1 MDCREQPFC
10 ARPPSGRYETTIVI
24 LMVKKIILTL
34 LAAGVACGVFAQA
47 KKPVIMVVPS
57 EAWCIRNGFVQDFD
71 DQGQIK
77 RIPDYRAAMQGN
89 ADIRTLVSAMG
100 DFMAQ
105 QEFPIQSLEQELKRL
120 QSEETELSV
129 LTGSQTGAAI
139 AESPIERLRRTAKA
153 DIILDLDFEIRR
165 IGPKRQ
171 VSFNLTA
178 LDAYTSKII
187 SGNTGVGSNSGAAI
201 ETLLQEAVLSF
212 KDNFIAGLLRHFD
225 DLFNNGREV
234 IVTLRRFDSSPIDFE
249 TEFDYNGQTAEL
261 ADIIGVWFE
270 ENTLNGRFSAAERSA
285 NVLRYNQVRIPLY
298 GKSLSGREV
307 AIDATAFARPLANM
321 LKKDPY
327 NVVVKT
333 YPKGLGEVWLIL
345 GEK

>member
-1 MDCREQPFC
+1 M
-10 ARPPSGRYETTIVI
+10 
-24 LMVKKIILTL
+24 KKLILTL
-34 LAAGVACGVFAQA
+34 LAASVACGVFAQA
-47 KKPVIMVVPS
+47 KKPTIMVVPS
-57 EAWCIRNGFVQDFD
+57 DAWCIRNGFIQEFN
-71 DQGQIK
+71 DQGVVK
-77 RIPDYRAAMQGN
+77 KVCDYQAAMQNN
-89 ADIRTLVSAMG
+89 ADIRTLVAAMG
-100 DFMAQ
+100 EFMAQ
-105 QEFPIQSLEQELKRL
+105 QDFPIQSLEEELKRM
-120 QSEETELSV
+120 QNQEVDLSV
-129 LTGSQTGAAI
+129 ITGKETGAII
-139 AESPIERLRRTAKA
+139 AESDYERIIRRAKP
-153 DIILDLDFEIRR
+153 DIKLDLDFEVRR

-178 LDAYTSKII
+178 VDAYSSKII
-187 SGNTGVGSNSGAAI
+187 SGNTGVGSSSSGAAI

-212 KDNFIAGLLRHFD
+212 KDNFIAGLLRYFD
-225 DLFNNGREV
+225 DLFNNGREITV
-234 IVTLRRFDSSPIDFE
+234 YLRCLDSSPIDFE

-270 ENTLNGRFSAAERSA
+270 ENSLNGRFSEAERSA

-333 YPKGLGEVWLIL
+333 VPKGLGEIWLIL

>member
-1 MDCREQPFC
+1 
-10 ARPPSGRYETTIVI
+10 
-24 LMVKKIILTL
+24 
-34 LAAGVACGVFAQA
+34 
-47 KKPVIMVVPS
+47 
-57 EAWCIRNGFVQDFD
+57 
-71 DQGQIK
+71 
-77 RIPDYRAAMQGN
+77 
-89 ADIRTLVSAMG
+89 MG

-120 QSEETELSV
+120 QSEEAELSV
-129 LTGSQTGAAI
+129 LTGSETGAAI
-139 AESPIERLRRTAKA
+139 AESPIERIRRTAKA
-153 DIILDLDFEIRR
+153 DIILDLDFEVRR
-165 IGPKRQ
+165 LGPKRQ

-187 SGNTGVGSNSGAAI
+187 SGNTGVGSSSSGAAI

-212 KDNFIAGLLRHFD
+212 KDNFIAGLLRYFD
-225 DLFNNGREV
+225 DLFNNGREITV
-234 IVTLRRFDSSPIDFE
+234 YMQCFDSSPIDFE

-270 ENTLNGRFSAAERSA
+270 ENTLNGRFSEAERST
-285 NVLRYNQVRIPLY
+285 NILRYNQVRIPLY

-333 YPKGLGEVWLIL
+333 VPKGLGEIWLFL

>member
-1 MDCREQPFC
+1 M
-10 ARPPSGRYETTIVI
+10 
-24 LMVKKIILTL
+24 KKLILTL
-34 LAAGVACGVFAQA
+34 LAASVACGVFAQA
-47 KKPVIMVVPS
+47 KKPTIMVVPS
-57 EAWCIRNGFVQDFD
+57 DAWCIRNGFIQEFN
-71 DQGQIK
+71 DQGVVK
-77 RIPDYRAAMQGN
+77 KVCDYQAAMQNN
-89 ADIRTLVSAMG
+89 ADIRTLVAAMG
-100 DFMAQ
+100 EFMAQ
-105 QEFPIQSLEQELKRL
+105 QDFPIQSLEEELKRM
-120 QSEETELSV
+120 QNQEVDLSV
-129 LTGSQTGAAI
+129 ITGKETGAII
-139 AESPIERLRRTAKA
+139 AESDYERIIRRAKP
-153 DIILDLDFEIRR
+153 DIKLDLDFEVRR

-178 LDAYTSKII
+178 VDAYSSKII
-187 SGNTGVGSNSGAAI
+187 SGNTGVGSSSSGAAI

-212 KDNFIAGLLRHFD
+212 KDNFIAGLLRYFD
-225 DLFNNGREV
+225 DLFNNGREITV
-234 IVTLRRFDSSPIDFE
+234 YLRCFDSSPIDFE

-270 ENTLNGRFSAAERSA
+270 ENSLNGRFSEAERSA

-333 YPKGLGEVWLIL
+333 VPKGLGEIWLIL

>member
-1 MDCREQPFC
+1 M
-10 ARPPSGRYETTIVI
+10 
-24 LMVKKIILTL
+24 KKLILTL
-34 LAAGVACGVFAQA
+34 LAASVACGVFAQA
-47 KKPVIMVVPS
+47 KKPTIMVVPS
-57 EAWCIRNGFVQDFD
+57 DAWCIRNGFIQEFNN
-71 DQGQIK
+71 QGVVK
-77 RIPDYRAAMQGN
+77 KIPDYAAAMQN
-89 ADIRTLVSAMG
+89 NTDIRTLVSAMG

-120 QSEETELSV
+120 QSEEAELSV
-129 LTGSQTGAAI
+129 LTGSETGAAI
-139 AESPIERLRRTAKA
+139 AESPIERIRRTAKA
-153 DIILDLDFEIRR
+153 DIILDLDFEVRR
-165 IGPKRQ
+165 LGPKRQ

-187 SGNTGVGSNSGAAI
+187 SGNTGVGSSSSGAAI

-270 ENTLNGRFSAAERSA
+270 ENTLNGRFSEAERST

>member
-1 MDCREQPFC
+1 
-10 ARPPSGRYETTIVI
+10 
-24 LMVKKIILTL
+24 MVKKIILTL
-34 LAAGVACGVFAQA
+34 LAAGAACGVFAQA
-47 KKPVIMVVPS
+47 KKPTIMVVPS
-57 EAWCIRNGFVQDFD
+57 DAWCIRNGFIQEFN

-89 ADIRTLVSAMG
+89 ADIRTLVTAMG
-100 DFMAQ
+100 EFMAQ
-105 QEFPIQSLEQELKRL
+105 QEFPIQSLEQELKRI
-120 QSEETELSV
+120 QNEEAEFSV
-129 LTGSQTGAAI
+129 MTGSETGADI
-139 AESPIERLRRTAKA
+139 AESPIERLRRTARA

-212 KDNFIAGLLRHFD
+212 KDNFISGLLRHFK
-225 DLFNNGREV
+225 DLFDNGREIV
-234 IVTLRRFDSSPIDFE
+234 IGLKRFDSSSVRFD

-261 ADIIGVWFE
+261 ADIIDVWFE
-270 ENTLNGRFSAAERSA
+270 ENTLNGRFTTKDRFSDL
-285 NVLRYNQVRIPLY
+285 LRYDQVRIPIY

-307 AIDATAFARPLANM
+307 PIDAAAFIRPLANI

-327 NVVVKT
+327 NTVVKI

-345 GEK
+345 GDK

>member
-1 MDCREQPFC
+1 M
-10 ARPPSGRYETTIVI
+10 
-24 LMVKKIILTL
+24 KKLILTL
-34 LAAGVACGVFAQA
+34 LAASVACGVFAQA
-47 KKPVIMVVPS
+47 KKPTIMVVPS
-57 EAWCIRNGFVQDFD
+57 DAWCIRNGFIQEFN
-71 DQGQIK
+71 DQGVVK
-77 RIPDYRAAMQGN
+77 KIPDYAAAMQN
-89 ADIRTLVSAMG
+89 NTDIRTLVSAMG

-120 QSEETELSV
+120 QSEEAELSV
-129 LTGSQTGAAI
+129 LTGSETGAAI
-139 AESPIERLRRTAKA
+139 AESPIERIRRTAKA
-153 DIILDLDFEIRR
+153 DIILDLDFEVRR
-165 IGPKRQ
+165 LGPKRQ

-187 SGNTGVGSNSGAAI
+187 SGNTGVGSSSSGAAI

-270 ENTLNGRFSAAERSA
+270 ENTLNGRFSEAERST
-285 NVLRYNQVRIPLY
+285 NVLRYNQVRIPL
-298 GKSLSGREV
+298 
-307 AIDATAFARPLANM
+307 
-321 LKKDPY
+321 
-327 NVVVKT
+327 
-333 YPKGLGEVWLIL
+333 
-345 GEK
+345 

>member
-1 MDCREQPFC
+1 M
-10 ARPPSGRYETTIVI
+10 
-24 LMVKKIILTL
+24 KKLILTL
-34 LAAGVACGVFAQA
+34 LATSVACGVFAQA
-47 KKPVIMVVPS
+47 KKPTIMVVPS
-57 EAWCIRNGFVQDFD
+57 DAWCIRNGFIQEFN
-71 DQGQIK
+71 DQGVVK
-77 RIPDYRAAMQGN
+77 KVCDYQAAMQNN
-89 ADIRTLVSAMG
+89 ADIRTLVAAMG

-105 QEFPIQSLEQELKRL
+105 QDFPIQSLEQELKRL
-120 QSEETELSV
+120 QNQEVDLSV
-129 LTGSQTGAAI
+129 ITGKETGAI
-139 AESPIERLRRTAKA
+139 VTENDYERIIRRAKP
-153 DIILDLDFEIRR
+153 DIRLDLDFEVRR

-178 LDAYTSKII
+178 IDAYSSKII
-187 SGNTGVGSNSGAAI
+187 SGNTGVGSSSSGAAI

-212 KDNFIAGLLRHFD
+212 KDNFIAGLLRYFD
-225 DLFNNGREV
+225 DLFNNGREITV
-234 IVTLRRFDSSPIDFE
+234 YMQCFDSSPIDFE

-270 ENTLNGRFSAAERSA
+270 ENTLNGRFSEAERST
-285 NVLRYNQVRIPLY
+285 NILRYNQVRIPLY

-333 YPKGLGEVWLIL
+333 VPKGLGEIWLFL

>member
-1 MDCREQPFC
+1 M
-10 ARPPSGRYETTIVI
+10 
-24 LMVKKIILTL
+24 KKLILTL
-34 LAAGVACGVFAQA
+34 LATSVACGVFAQA
-47 KKPVIMVVPS
+47 KKPTIMVVPS
-57 EAWCIRNGFVQDFD
+57 DAWCIRNGFIQEFN
-71 DQGQIK
+71 DQGVVK
-77 RIPDYRAAMQGN
+77 KVCDYQAAMQNN
-89 ADIRTLVSAMG
+89 ADIRTLVAAMG

-105 QEFPIQSLEQELKRL
+105 QEFPIQSLEEELKRM
-120 QSEETELSV
+120 QNQEVDLSV
-129 LTGSQTGAAI
+129 ITGKETGAII
-139 AESPIERLRRTAKA
+139 AESDYERIIRRAKP
-153 DIILDLDFEIRR
+153 DIKLDLDFEVRR

-178 LDAYTSKII
+178 VDAYSSKII
-187 SGNTGVGSNSGAAI
+187 SGNTGVGSSSSGAAI

-270 ENTLNGRFSAAERSA
+270 ENTLNGRFSEAERST

-307 AIDATAFARPLANM
+307 AIDATAFARPLANI

-333 YPKGLGEVWLIL
+333 VPKGLGEIWLFL

>member
-1 MDCREQPFC
+1 M
-10 ARPPSGRYETTIVI
+10 
-24 LMVKKIILTL
+24 KKLILTL
-34 LAAGVACGVFAQA
+34 LAASVACGVFAQA
-47 KKPVIMVVPS
+47 KKPTIMVVPS
-57 EAWCIRNGFVQDFD
+57 DAWCIRNGFIQEFN
-71 DQGQIK
+71 DQGVVK
-77 RIPDYRAAMQGN
+77 KIPDYAAAMQN
-89 ADIRTLVSAMG
+89 NTDIRTLVSAMG

-120 QSEETELSV
+120 QSEEAELSV
-129 LTGSQTGAAI
+129 LTGSETGAAI
-139 AESPIERLRRTAKA
+139 AESPIERIRRTAKA
-153 DIILDLDFEIRR
+153 DIILDLDFEVRR
-165 IGPKRQ
+165 LGPKRQ

-187 SGNTGVGSNSGAAI
+187 SGNTGVGSSSSGAAI

-270 ENTLNGRFSAAERSA
+270 ENTLNGRFSEAERST
-285 NVLRYNQVRIPLY
+285 NILRYNQVRIPLY

-333 YPKGLGEVWLIL
+333 VPKGLGEIWLFL